1 MQWEDERY
9 IRIYTR
15 DTPDWTVWPWQ
26 SRALLPLLMRKLDRM
41 GLMELGKHGTV
52 ALAALVGLPIEVVG
66 AGLDGLIADGC
77 VVQSGTKLVMRNF
90 IAGQEAVASGSLRQK
105 TWREREK
112 IRDETLRNVDETLAN
127 VDGARRGE
135 TDGDAARRRETPSL
149 AVPSLAE
156 LKEKPSATRKRAQRE
171 ETKTGASAI
180 AYSDAFFVR
189 YGVRPFRD
197 DKPDRTA
204 NSLLAQLVDKLGA
217 EDAPGVA
224 QHFIASNEKLY
235 VVSKHPLNLLCRD
248 YVKLRAE
255 WLGAKR
261 STNTEAGQTDRTQS
275 NLTAIHGAAERLKE
289 KNRGVV

>member
-1 MQWEDERY
+1 MRWEDERY
-9 IRIYTR
+9 VRFYTR
-15 DTPDWTVWPWQ
+15 NTPEWLALSW
-26 SRALLPLLMRKLDRM
+26 RARGLFGLLMRAVDRAGILAVGKLGPKGVATAIGAPWVEVEGPLD
-41 GLMELGKHGTV
+41 EL
-52 ALAALVGLPIEVVG
+52 L
-66 AGLDGLIADGC
+66 ADGC
-77 VVQSGTKLVMRNF
+77 VQHNGPAVVIPNF
-90 IAGQEAVASGSLRQK
+90 LPAQEAPQS
-105 TWREREK
+105 
-112 IRDETLRNVDETLAN
+112 
-127 VDGARRGE
+127 
-135 TDGDAARRRETPSL
+135 DAARKRAQRERARAEVTKRDHMESQIVTEPPLSVTSGHVGSRPVTPSL

-156 LKEKPSATRKRAQRE
+156 LKEKPSATRKRSQRE

-261 STNTEAGQTDRTQS
+261 STNTEAGQIDRTQS